1 MTPTQVS
8 NRESEDHHYQKAFCV
23 TFELAT
29 ISEDSSQHLHSIHKR
44 PNSHNMTAAVY
55 DASETAVMRRSRHS
69 SSPIRSHQGVLKSIS
84 SAKMAIVL
92 LLSIASTMLTGT
104 PTALATGTS
113 PSLLIL
119 KNGTSTPAS
128 LLDTRAAE
136 MPVGSPCYASEGEW
150 NCLTTSFQRCASGQW
165 SDITDTADGTI
176 CVRPPSPRA
185 PDCVPGATVTDTVL
199 SSTHG

>member
-1 MTPTQVS
+1 MT
-8 NRESEDHHYQKAFCV
+8 FG
-23 TFELAT
+23 LAT
-29 ISEDSSQHLHSIHKR
+29 IFEDSSQHLDSIHKR
-44 PNSHNMTAAVY
+44 PSSHNMTAAVY
-55 DASETAVMRRSRHS
+55 DESEAAVMRRERHS

-84 SAKMAIVL
+84 WAKMAIVL
-92 LLSIASTMLTGT
+92 LLTITSTMLAGT

-119 KNGTSTPAS
+119 EHGTSTPAS

-136 MPVGSPCYASEGEW
+136 MPIGSPCYASEGEW

-165 SDITDTADGTI
+165 SEITDTADGTI

-185 PDCVPGATVTDTVL
+185 PGYMTGATVTDTAL